1 MNIAMLNNGKTI
13 KIQIGRVN
21 QPVIEDVEDEK
32 FLDSAVF
39 GSQYR
44 YMLSMLNQY
53 VKHRMRDKVSLN
65 TETANNIF
73 AFVGERGSG
82 KTSCMSSVSKLLMG
96 DNLRNFH
103 SYPELKNAKFASIDI
118 IDPSYFDE
126 HHNIVATMVAKL
138 YKAYQ
143 EHSKE
148 NHGADCNFDENRK
161 LTEAFFHAQH
171 SLRCLLDN
179 PKLSE
184 EDFDDIEKLSDLS
197 LAIDLKNDIR
207 KLVDSY
213 LRFVNKEDGF
223 LVLSIDDIDLNLSEA
238 DTMAEQIRKYL
249 VSPNIVILFAAK
261 LDQLATIK
269 KLHYAEKY
277 EMLIQNGELH
287 FNTIE
292 QMTSQFLTKFV
303 PHDQR
308 VYMPETEYILE
319 SGIEING
326 EDNLKGNS
334 VRQAVPELIF
344 NRTRYLFYNSKQ
356 TPSYIVP
363 RNLRKL
369 CQLVAMLWTMC
380 PYDDDSR
387 PSTNQSIF
395 RTYLFGPWMQDN
407 LSVKDRDRINK
418 VLEAWKNDQ
427 LNSAT
432 IEVIREKYKA
442 WFDDFDKSTTH
453 LDKLDTKGEIASLF
467 DNRNHEYNFSVGD
480 IASLISILQDRF
492 ESHTDKCFFFILNA
506 IYSIALY
513 EKYDLVTDIQDG
525 DTFNEDE
532 DPKVIDDGRVLLY
545 DPFADELVHDY
556 HKLVAGRFYNY
567 RLAAVMPK
575 EQLGDAL
582 VSRSDRIINFD
593 PLMRLIEECVVE
605 WNEYNSMN
613 AVAQDLSVDSLRK
626 KVRLAEFFM
635 LCCIRDISTQNRKK
649 IADYY
654 EAEFRQSDTVT
665 YNGEFTGIKNIYF
678 DLGAFFYNI
687 TNMRS
692 CYRRFKQAG
701 KEFFELCYSEK
712 GYKDKK
718 DEQTVIKYI
727 SLYSSFKHRSL
738 VYRGND
744 YKIEHAWQSWASIR
758 NMEILSDLNQ
768 HLRAKCLK
776 CKGTN
781 RQIIFSFFKT
791 LSEYSIRTYDRNNK
805 DGYLSISFEFA
816 DSISSLLSDTTIENE
831 FNKIFNMD
839 IPVRKNEKERESV
852 MTMDPALLVDIN
864 ALIKGR
870 SKERNKKATILKF
883 LESKQTKVYTDNE
896 ILVRTVFDGLADYL
910 SKEEIKQAAGSL
922 NALIIAKYGNTKGH
936 LEDTISST
944 DTEPSTPEV
953 EG

>member
-1 MNIAMLNNGKTI
+1 MLNNGKTI
-13 KIQIGRVN
+13 KIQIGKVN
-21 QPVIEDVEDEK
+21 QPVIEEIKDEG
-32 FLDSAVF
+32 FFDTAVF
-39 GSQYR
+39 GSQYSN
-44 YMLSMLNQY
+44 MLSMLNQF
-53 VKHRMRDKVSLN
+53 VKYRK
-65 TETANNIF
+65 TEQNCVKEECANNIF
-73 AFVGERGSG
+73 AFVGDRGSG
-82 KTSCMSSVSKLLMG
+82 KTSCMSSVSTLLMS
-96 DNLRNFH
+96 DNLKNFTT
-103 SYPELKNAKFASIDI
+103 YPDLKDAKFASIDI

-126 HHNIVATMVAKL
+126 THNIVATMVAKL
-138 YKAYQ
+138 YKSYQ
-143 EHSKE
+143 EKTKE
-148 NHGADCNFDENRK
+148 NHGICCDFDEDRN

-171 SLRCLLDN
+171 SLRCLLDKN
-179 PKLSE
+179 TNTSD
-184 EDFDDIEKLSDLS
+184 DFDDIEKLSELS
-197 LAIDLKNDIR
+197 LAVDLKNDIR

-213 LRFVNKEDGF
+213 LKFVKKEGGF

-249 VSPNIVILFAAK
+249 VSPNIIILFAAK

-269 KLHYAEKY
+269 KLHYSEKY
-277 EMLIQNGELH
+277 EMLIRTGELH
-287 FNTIE
+287 FNAID

-326 EDNLKGNS
+326 DNLKGNS

-369 CQLVAMLWTMC
+369 CQLAAMLWTMC
-380 PYDDDSR
+380 SYDDDTT

-407 LSVKDRDRINK
+407 LSVNDRERINK
-418 VLEAWKNDQ
+418 ILEGWKNDQ

-442 WFDDFDKSTTH
+442 WFDEYATNTTH
-453 LDKLDTKGEIASLF
+453 LDKLDTKGEIVSLF
-467 DNRNHEYNFSVGD
+467 DNRNHEYNISVGD

-492 ESHTDKCFFFILNA
+492 EAHTDKCFFFILNA

-513 EKYDLVTDIQDG
+513 EKYDLITDIQDK
-525 DTFNEDE
+525 DSYKENE
-532 DPKVIDDGRVLLY
+532 DPKAIDDGRVLLY
-545 DPFADELVHDY
+545 DPFTDELVHDY

-567 RLAAVMPK
+567 RLATVMPK

-582 VSRSDRIINFD
+582 VSRSDRIINLD
-593 PLMRLIEECVVE
+593 SLMKLIEECVVD

-613 AVAQDLSVDSLRK
+613 AVAQGLSVDALRK

-649 IADYY
+649 LADYY

-687 TNMRS
+687 TNIRS

-701 KEFFELCYSEK
+701 KDFFELCYSEK
-712 GYKDKK
+712 GYHEKK
-718 DEQTVIKYI
+718 GEEMVTKYI

-738 VYRGND
+738 IYRGNG

-776 CKGTN
+776 TKGSN
-781 RQIIFSFFKT
+781 RHIMYSYFNT
-791 LSEYSIRTYDRNNK
+791 LSEYSIRTYDRNDK

-816 DSISSLLSDTTIENE
+816 DSISNILSDPSIESD

-839 IPVRKNEKERESV
+839 IPVRKNEKEKESI
-852 MTMDPALLVDIN
+852 MTMDPSLLIDTRALL
-864 ALIKGR
+864 KGR
-870 SKERNKKATILKF
+870 SKDRNRKITILKF
-883 LESKQTKVYTDNE
+883 LEAKQTKVYTDNE

-910 SKEEIKQAAGSL
+910 TKEEIKQAAGSL

-936 LEDTISST
+936 PEDTVSST
-944 DTEPSTPEV
+944 DTESSTPDV